1 MLSCLHPLIPLS
13 SCNSL
18 DVDHQPPGPQAYL
31 MSMSQTTEPST
42 DGPTVSE
49 GLGEKNKKKIYIYI

>member
-1 MLSCLHPLIPLS
+1 MLSLILLS

-18 DVDHQPPGPQAYL
+18 DVDQEPAGPQVYL

-42 DGPTVSE
+42 DGPAVSE
-49 GLGEKNKKKIYIYI
+49 GLKYIYIHIYTFYF